1 MWCWYQSFSFGSH
14 FQFIRTMY
22 SLWMFSFIILFFFIQ
37 SCFLS
42 SQMTFT
48 STLPFSNY
56 NYAQLSLYGSYPV
69 FEPSPIIGILWVARN
84 IKEYFNFTATRTVW
98 EVSHILHSLNYLFYF
113 LIKIGK
119 TTLKFRNK
127 KLLKLLIKI
136 YFYRYTLLC
145 IIQPWITTVLKTKPL
160 LEVREWD
167 IPRGLRTE

>member
-1 MWCWYQSFSFGSH
+1 MWYWQQSFSFGSH
-14 FQFIRTMY
+14 FEF
-22 SLWMFSFIILFFFIQ
+22 ILFGCFQSFFLLLHSKLFSQQ
-37 SCFLS
+37 S
-42 SQMTFT
+42 FT
-48 STLPFSNY
+48 STWPFYNY

-69 FEPSPIIGILWVARN
+69 FEPSLIIGILWVARN